1 MSEITVENVE
11 PVGRGT
17 PARAVRK
24 RSRISSATIAYA
36 FLVAAILAGWMLRDQ
51 KLVDPESGLGYWLGI
66 VGASTMLL
74 LLLYPVRKRIRFLRV
89 FGPTKHWF
97 RLHMIFG
104 LVGPLLILYHC
115 NFSLGS
121 FNSRVAL
128 FCMLLVAGS
137 GIIGKHFYARIHRG
151 LYGKKLSLSEL
162 QRDMTE
168 SLESNR
174 GIAALMPNL
183 TSALEVLSLE
193 LQGDEITRSLG
204 VGRSLYWSAKQPL
217 VRYKLKRLA
226 RIDLAEKSR
235 QSTAIAADEKRLRRV
250 ANKYIGDYV
259 DMLARVAQF
268 SFYERMFSLWHVFH
282 LPFFLMLV
290 LSACVHV
297 LAVHMY

>member
-268 SFYERMFSLWHVFH
+268 SFYERMFSL
-282 LPFFLMLV
+282 
-290 LSACVHV
+290 
-297 LAVHMY
+297 